1 MKKKIILLF
10 IVSIAWIFSFAF
22 ESQAT
27 TSINV
32 VSTTN
37 IKMVPTSSFD
47 IDISVVA
54 PNSLVGFQF
63 KLLYD
68 QTKFKLNSITVS
80 SGLTSGNFI
89 SNITVEGSIIVTYVD
104 VTKQITDPEVFNLF
118 ELNFTALS
126 NIAEGDHDLIS
137 LDDSY
142 FDEFLTISP
151 DYVISSIET
160 INYNFSKVNRPL
172 RGDVDLNGVRNIY
185 DVARIQLYLANNI
198 TLTDFQVLISDV
210 NGDGRVSILDA
221 GRLQL
226 IIAGFITAT

>member
-1 MKKKIILLF
+1 MIKKIILLF

-151 DYVISSIET
+151 EYVISSIET

>member
-151 DYVISSIET
+151 EYVISSIET